1 MNHFFC
7 TKGLYIFYFE
17 HKADR
22 YLIFR
27 NGPYFFYPG
36 GLYLN
41 KWTPDF
47 DPENYFPSVV
57 SVWVRIL
64 HLPFHFWGDEVLKS
78 IGDTLGKYIDKVEPK
93 TSMY

>member
-1 MNHFFC
+1 MLMSNV
-7 TKGLYIFYFE
+7 
-17 HKADR
+17 
-22 YLIFR
+22 R

-47 DPENYFPSVV
+47 DPKNDIPSVV
-57 SVWVRIL
+57 PVWVRIL

-78 IGDTLGKYIDKVEPK
+78 IGDTLGKYIDRVEPK